1 MSTLYIVATPIG
13 NLKDITLRALDVLK
27 DADII
32 LCEDTRT
39 SKKLLSAYDI
49 HTKCIAFH
57 KFSTKKEIESI
68 LNLFQIHEHIA
79 LVSDAGTPAIS
90 DPGSLLVQLVREQK
104 PEVKILSVP
113 GASALTSAISISG
126 LPLSQFTCIGF
137 LPHKKGRQ
145 KKLDEALSYSHS
157 VIFYEST
164 HRILKLLE
172 EIKSRQ
178 PERVLVICKELTK
191 IYENVLKGTAQDL
204 LTQFEQN
211 PTLQKGEFVLI
222 CEYIHNNFG

>member
-1 MSTLYIVATPIG
+1 MSNLHIVATPIG
-13 NLKDITLRALDVLK
+13 NLKDITLRALEILK
-27 DADII
+27 SVDII

-39 SKKLLSAYDI
+39 TKKLLSAHDM
-49 HTKCIAFH
+49 HNKCIAFH
-57 KFSTKKEIESI
+57 KFSTEKEIDSI
-68 LNLFQIHEHIA
+68 LNLFETYENVA

-90 DPGSLLVQLVREQK
+90 DPGSLLVKLVREQK
-104 PEVKILSVP
+104 PEVTIVSIP

-126 LPLSQFTCIGF
+126 LPMAQFTFFGF

-145 KKLDEALSYSHS
+145 KKLDEALAYPHA

-172 EIKSRQ
+172 EIQKRQ
-178 PERVLVICKELTK
+178 PERKILICKELTK
-191 IYENVLKGTAQDL
+191 VHENVLSGTAQDL
-204 LTQFEQN
+204 LNQFEVD

-222 CEYIHNNFG
+222 CE

>member
-1 MSTLYIVATPIG
+1 MSILSIVATPIG

-27 DADII
+27 ESNII

-39 SKKLLSAYDI
+39 TKKLLSHFDI

-57 KFSTKKEIESI
+57 KFSTEKEIESI
-68 LNLFQIHEHIA
+68 VNLFETYERVA

-90 DPGSLLVQLVREQK
+90 DPGSLLVKLIREQK
-104 PEVKILSVP
+104 PEVEIVSIP
-113 GASALTSAISISG
+113 GACALTSAISISG
-126 LPLSQFTCIGF
+126 LPMSQFTFFGF

-145 KKLDEALSYSHS
+145 KKLDEGLEYSHS

-172 EIKSRQ
+172 EIQKRQ
-178 PERVLVICKELTK
+178 PERKIIICKELTK
-191 IYENVLKGTAQDL
+191 MHENVLLGNAEELLVQFAQ
-204 LTQFEQN
+204 T
-211 PTLQKGEFVLI
+211 PSLQKGEFVLI
-222 CEYIHNNFG
+222 CE

>member
-1 MSTLYIVATPIG
+1 MSILSIVATPIG

-27 DADII
+27 ESDVI

-39 SKKLLSAYDI
+39 TKKLLSHFDI

-57 KFSTKKEIESI
+57 KFSTEKEIESI
-68 LNLFQIHEHIA
+68 LNLFETYEHIS

-104 PEVKILSVP
+104 PEVEVISIP

-126 LPLSQFTCIGF
+126 LPMSQFTFFGF

-145 KKLDEALSYSHS
+145 KKLDEALSYTHS

-172 EIKSRQ
+172 EIQKRQ
-178 PERVLVICKELTK
+178 PERKIIICKELTK
-191 IYENVLKGTAQDL
+191 MYENVLTGNAEEL
-204 LTQFEQN
+204 LSQFSET
-211 PTLQKGEFVLI
+211 PSLQKGEFVLI
-222 CEYIHNNFG
+222 CE

>member
-13 NLKDITLRALDVLK
+13 NLKDITLRALEVLK
-27 DADII
+27 TVDIV

-39 SKKLLSAYDI
+39 TKKLLSAHSI
-49 HTKCIAFH
+49 SAKCIAFH
-57 KFSTKKEIESI
+57 KFSTEKEIESI
-68 LNLFQIHEHIA
+68 LNLFQTYEHVA

-104 PEVKILSVP
+104 PDVTVVSIP

-126 LPLSQFTCIGF
+126 LPMSQFTFFGF

-145 KKLDEALSYSHS
+145 KKLDEALSYTHS

-164 HRILKLLE
+164 HRIIKLLE
-172 EIKSRQ
+172 EIHVRQ
-178 PERVLVICKELTK
+178 PDRKIIICKELTK
-191 IYENVLKGTAQDL
+191 MHENVLRGVAQEL
-204 LTQFEQN
+204 LVQFASD

-222 CEYIHNNFG
+222 CE